1 VEPALLELMERKF
14 SLRPERGFRHART

>member
-14 SLRPERGFRHART
+14 SLRPERGFRHTRT